1 MDLHFLFFRLFP
13 ALQFIF
19 KLNYIPQEKDFK
31 ELTPEQYASFHK
43 KEVDNEE
50 LKDLSDKRLY
60 AFLPDDPKVYNRIVE
75 MYGDNLAIIGEED
88 FASFAKA
95 SEYIEMCCSESGRN
109 FDDITSKLGYMA
121 TRLPGVFTEGTQ
133 YALHGKRK

>member
-31 ELTPEQYASFHK
+31 ELTPEQYVSFHR
-43 KEVDNEE
+43 KEVDNEDF
-50 LKDLSDKRLY
+50 KDLSDKRLY

-95 SEYIEMCCSESGRN
+95 SEYIEMSCNESGKH
-109 FDDITSKLGYMA
+109 FDDITDKLGYLA
-121 TRLPGVFTEGTQ
+121 TQLPDVFTEGTQ